1 MASKEEELKELAEL
15 EELAQLEALAA
26 KESAPAP
33 VEPTMGDR
41 AMQALNYVGGLGRG
55 TVAAGLEPLIGKDIV
70 SPEEIMTGKVPGSAE
85 LMERAGV
92 PAGYSLSNL
101 IPGAF
106 SETGQGMPLEKG
118 GMFDIT
124 ARGAGG
130 LVGDI
135 ALDPTTYVLPMVKGG
150 GMAARGIRA
159 ALNPLGEAVGLAG
172 KQMAKTGAATYK
184 SAFEKAD
191 RALATRYGKGSI
203 ADILKSEKF
212 AGSAEDALKK
222 AEEIN
227 QSLGQKIGDYRAT
240 ADASGVMAAPQS
252 YEEAEKLIQKYR
264 VASDP
269 KMMAIADSLQETLDS
284 YKAMPPKTATELATV
299 KRTNLDMAG
308 GDTAFDKLKS
318 SPDRAE
324 AELRRLIAKE
334 LGKAEDD
341 VVKASLSK
349 EEFDAYLKTKK
360 DYGVTT
366 KFTQKQLAKLA
377 GAEAS
382 RTGVLPSAVDV
393 MGTGAALA
401 AGSPIGLGA
410 MALKKARDIG
420 RLTGTKTRG
429 GLMLEGLGAGIENA
443 SQVVPPQV
451 WLEMIR
457 SKESEK

>member
-92 PAGYSLSNL
+92 PAGWSLSTA
-101 IPGAF
+101 IPAAF
-106 SETGQGMPLEKG
+106 SEPGQGGIEKG
-118 GMFDIT
+118 GMLDIT
-124 ARGAGG
+124 ARGFGG

-135 ALDPTTYVLPMVKGG
+135 ALDPSTYVLPMVKGA
-150 GMAARGIRA
+150 GMAAKGARV

-172 KQMAKTGAATYK
+172 KQIAKTGTAAYK

-212 AGSAEDALKK
+212 VGNAEDALKK

-227 QSLGQKIGDYRAT
+227 QTLGQKIGDYRAT
-240 ADASGVMAAPQS
+240 ADASGLMSAPPS
-252 YEEAEKLIQKYR
+252 YDEAEKLIQKYR

-269 KMMAIADSLQETLDS
+269 KMMNIADSLQETLDS

-324 AELRRLIAKE
+324 SELRRLIAKE

-360 DYGVTT
+360 DYGITT

-393 MGTGAALA
+393 MGTGTALA
-401 AGSPIGLGA
+401 TGSPIGLGT

-420 RLTGTKTRG
+420 RLTGTKTGGGRG
-429 GLMLEGLGAGIENA
+429 LEILGGGIETV
-443 SQVVPPQV
+443 SKVVPPQV